1 MFKCSKQEKIWI
13 IFSIFLITVIF
24 LLPQNSQASSLTTLS
39 DKISRQ
45 APLVA
50 ANHEIKFTTPSGI
63 GDSGQY
69 LRIIFDSGFNLAAI
83 NYTDIDL
90 FHGPVSG
97 LETEESLTGVTNL
110 NSWGVNVSGGHIDFN
125 HPLNNANGDIAP
137 NDKVIVRLGLNASG
151 ASHQIINPATIGS
164 KIITLSGNY
173 GDSGKLAVAIFTDQI
188 GVGGKTLHAPPNA
201 VILNNP
207 DNITIDSMDLSWSTN
222 IDVDFDKYE
231 LYIGDNPGVTNL
243 TGILIFTTT
252 DHLLTYTTASS
263 LASSRQYY
271 FVLYVYNT
279 EALFTLSNE
288 VNAITLGGG
297 VHIPPRP
304 AMPTLDA
311 RLCPIFL
318 STTNLSGTKPLGTE
332 IFINGSNENVNYPTL
347 VTWEKLVNLILG
359 NNLFLIFARDNYGQN
374 SDVLNATVVRCEV
387 GDTNCNGIVDDF
399 DLAGLAYH
407 WNTNWCYA
415 DFNEDGVV
423 DDFDLSGLAAHWD
436 GVY

>member
-1 MFKCSKQEKIWI
+1 MFKQHETYKIWI

-24 LLPQNSQASSLTTLS
+24 LLPQNSQASSLAVLS
-39 DKISRQ
+39 DRMSRQ
-45 APLVA
+45 APGVA
-50 ANHEIKFTTPSGI
+50 ADQEIKFITPSGI

-90 FHGPVSG
+90 LHGPITG
-97 LETEESLTGVTNL
+97 LETNETLALSANAT
-110 NSWGVNVSGGHIDFN
+110 SWGVTVSGSQIDLM
-125 HPLNNANGDIAP
+125 HPTNNANGDIAP
-137 NDKVIVRLGLNASG
+137 NDKVVIRIGLNANG
-151 ASHQIINPATIGS
+151 GSHQIINPATIGS

-173 GDSGKLAVAIFTDQI
+173 GDSGKLAVAIYADQI

-207 DNITIDSMDLSWSTN
+207 DNITVNSMDLSWSTN
-222 IDVDFDKYE
+222 IDIDFDHYE
-231 LYIGDNPGVTNL
+231 LYIGNNPGVTNL
-243 TGILIFTTT
+243 TGTLIFSTT
-252 DHLLTYTTASS
+252 DHLLTQATDSS
-263 LASSRQYY
+263 LASSRRYY
-271 FVLYVYNT
+271 FVLYVYDT
-279 EALFTLSNE
+279 EALFTPSNE
-288 VNAITLGGG
+288 VNAITIGGG
-297 VHIPPRP
+297 VYIPPRP
-304 AMPTLDA
+304 VAPTLDA

-318 STTNLSGTKPLGTE
+318 AATNLSGTKPSGTE
-332 IFINGSNENVNYPTL
+332 IFINGSKENVNYPTL
-347 VTWEKLVNLILG
+347 TTWQELVNLILG

-387 GDTNCNGIVDDF
+387 GDTNCNTIIDDF

-415 DFNEDGVV
+415 DFNEDGRV

>member
-1 MFKCSKQEKIWI
+1 MFKQPETYKIWI
-13 IFSIFLITVIF
+13 IFSIFLITLIF
-24 LLPQNSQASSLTTLS
+24 LLPQNSQASGLTFLS
-39 DKISRQ
+39 DKMSRQ
-45 APLVA
+45 APGVA
-50 ANHEIKFTTPSGI
+50 ANHEIKFTTISGI

-69 LRIIFDSGFNLAAI
+69 LRIIFDSGFNLSVI

-90 FHGPVSG
+90 LHGSITG
-97 LETEESLTGVTNL
+97 LETNETLALSATATN
-110 NSWGVNVSGGHIDFN
+110 WGVAVSGSQIDFA
-125 HPLNNANGDIAP
+125 HPTNNLNGDIAP
-137 NDKVIVRLGLNASG
+137 NDKIVIRIGLNAVG
-151 ASHQIINPATIGS
+151 ASHQTINPGTIGS

-173 GDSGKLAVAIFTDQI
+173 GDSGKLAVAIYADQI

-207 DNITIDSMDLSWSTN
+207 YNITVDSMDLSWSTN
-222 IDVDFDKYE
+222 VDFDFDHYE

-243 TGILIFTTT
+243 TGTLIFTTT
-252 DHLLTYTTASS
+252 DHLQTNTTAAS

-279 EALFTLSNE
+279 EPLFTPSNE

-297 VHIPPRP
+297 THIPPRP
-304 AMPTLDA
+304 VIPTIDQ
-311 RLCPIFL
+311 RICPIFL
-318 STTNLSGTKPLGTE
+318 STTNLSGTKPLGME

-347 VTWEKLVNLILG
+347 TTWAELVNLILG
-359 NNLFLIFARDNYGQN
+359 NNLFLIFARDSYGQN

-387 GDTNCNGIVDDF
+387 GDTNCNAVIDDF
-399 DLAGLAYH
+399 DLSGLAYH

-415 DFNEDGVV
+415 DFNEDNIV

-436 GVY
+436 GIY